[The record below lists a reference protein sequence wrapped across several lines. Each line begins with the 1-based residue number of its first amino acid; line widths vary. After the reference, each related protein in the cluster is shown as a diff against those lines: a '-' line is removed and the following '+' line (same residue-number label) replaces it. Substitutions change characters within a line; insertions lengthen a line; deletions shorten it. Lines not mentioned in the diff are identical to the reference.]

1 MAAVASAS
9 RLLALRSIGVMQVR
23 WSRYSPVYLEPQV
36 NKEHY
41 RRPLEE
47 VSEEEKLEQELKAV
61 RPIKAAPSNLT
72 SSVFS
77 DPLISKFINMMMKGG
92 DKVLARSLMTQTLE
106 EIKRKQLEKYYKAPE
121 EERSSVECNPYT
133 IFHKALEN
141 CQPIIGLASIQRGGK
156 SYQVPIPLQDSRR
169 RYLAMKWLITE
180 CRENKPR
187 RVFMHQKLSQEL
199 LDAFFEQGS
208 VIKKKHELHKMAEA
222 NRAFAHYRW
231 W

>member
-1 MAAVASAS
+1 MASAC
-9 RLLALRSIGVMQVR
+9 RLLALRSVGVMQVR

-41 RRPLEE
+41 RRPLEDL
-47 VSEEEKLEQELKAV
+47 SEEEKLEQELKAV
-61 RPIKAAPSNLT
+61 RPIKAAPANLT
-72 SSVFS
+72 SSLFS
-77 DPLISKFINMMMKGG
+77 DPVISKFINMMMKGG

-121 EERSSVECNPYT
+121 EERCSIECNPYT

-141 CQPIIGLASIQRGGK
+141 CQPIIGLTSIQRGGK

-180 CRENKPR
+180 CRENKHR
-187 RVFMHQKLSQEL
+187 RVFMPQKLSQEL

-208 VIKKKHELHKMAEA
+208 VIKKKHELHKMAES